1 MENFKLTKRLICSVV
16 SASMI
21 FASAGVVSAMGNNST
36 GSDTSAVLAEATA
49 TPAPTEEPAATDTPA
64 STDEPEATASA
75 TRRSSRSFPCG
86 LTLRCTPLQTRTNT
100 RLCSEQVPA
109 CLK

>member
-1 MENFKLTKRLICSVV
+1 
-16 SASMI
+16 MI

-64 STDEPEATASA
+64 STDEPEATATA
-75 TRRSSRSFPCG
+75 TPPQQQELSLRLNVTVYSTSNTNEYKIVFGTGSGLPEIKGFSSDG
-86 LTLRCTPLQTRTNT
+86 
-100 RLCSEQVPA
+100 
-109 CLK
+109 